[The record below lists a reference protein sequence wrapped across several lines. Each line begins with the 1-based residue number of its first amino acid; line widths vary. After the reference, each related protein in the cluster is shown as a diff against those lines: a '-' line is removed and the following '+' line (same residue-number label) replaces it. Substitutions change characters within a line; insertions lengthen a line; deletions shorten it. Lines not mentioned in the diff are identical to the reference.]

1 MGKKRKGR
9 RHHIP
14 SSQCA
19 HPLTRGWHVHVDCEW
34 VPTKI
39 EFEEAVPGARW
50 RTSWNGFNYEYEL
63 FSATEG
69 RQINTGTLTTR
80 NVKWFEE
87 PADTAAGRLE
97 ADVPAETPEGR
108 LGRQVRICRLAAESQ
123 DQTVISSG
131 TVPRAGSS
139 VEWLR
144 AAEAS
149 NPKLAKTVLPL
160 PESVARP
167 ASAVA
172 AVKCPKPPLPSPPE
186 HVLRKSTAE
195 QMIHGEERIPKTRRA
210 FIRANNE
217 ENDREELVV
226 VPWKM
231 CPTVGELL
239 QSINK
244 RIDWKCDEL
253 RRARNNRLL
262 NMDDLCADVIEPDE
276 QIVASACRKR
286 QRERRRTQRSQSR
299 NTRKRRSQ
307 RESRSRHRR
316 HPRSPPTRSP
326 TRSQTRSPP
335 PRSPKPEGVPQS
347 SSQHQTEKVLHK
359 KAMKAAKATPCE
371 KTTSKTAGGRAS
383 DFYKTA
389 ADKILK
395 TSLLRSDLDNCVD
408 QDIDQLRQAAGAIRL
423 GMRVIIKDD
432 KKDDRAHSMG
442 PASSSPKRKWM

>member
-1 MGKKRKGR
+1 M
-9 RHHIP
+9 
-14 SSQCA
+14 
-19 HPLTRGWHVHVDCEW
+19 
-34 VPTKI
+34 
-39 EFEEAVPGARW
+39 
-50 RTSWNGFNYEYEL
+50 
-63 FSATEG
+63 
-69 RQINTGTLTTR
+69 
-80 NVKWFEE
+80 
-87 PADTAAGRLE
+87 
-97 ADVPAETPEGR
+97 
-108 LGRQVRICRLAAESQ
+108 
-123 DQTVISSG
+123 
-131 TVPRAGSS
+131 
-139 VEWLR
+139 
-144 AAEAS
+144 
-149 NPKLAKTVLPL
+149 
-160 PESVARP
+160 
-167 ASAVA
+167 A

-217 ENDREELVV
+217 ENDREELIV

-335 PRSPKPEGVPQS
+335 PRSPKPEGVPQVDVIRFPNIGMLLFCCFVVV
-347 SSQHQTEKVLHK
+347 EKFPNIGLILYLCKQAHPPPRW
-359 KAMKAAKATPCE
+359 TP
-371 KTTSKTAGGRAS
+371 
-383 DFYKTA
+383 
-389 ADKILK
+389 
-395 TSLLRSDLDNCVD
+395 
-408 QDIDQLRQAAGAIRL
+408 
-423 GMRVIIKDD
+423 
-432 KKDDRAHSMG
+432 
-442 PASSSPKRKWM
+442 PP

>member
-34 VPTKI
+34 APTKI

-50 RTSWNGFNYEYEL
+50 RTSRNGFNYEYEL

-87 PADTAAGRLE
+87 P
-97 ADVPAETPEGR
+97 
-108 LGRQVRICRLAAESQ
+108 
-123 DQTVISSG
+123 
-131 TVPRAGSS
+131 
-139 VEWLR
+139 
-144 AAEAS
+144 
-149 NPKLAKTVLPL
+149 
-160 PESVARP
+160 
-167 ASAVA
+167 
-172 AVKCPKPPLPSPPE
+172 E
-186 HVLRKSTAE
+186 HVLRRSTAE

-239 QSINK
+239 ESINK

-316 HPRSPPTRSP
+316 HTRSPPTRSP

-335 PRSPKPEGVPQS
+335 PRSPKPEGVPQVDVIRFPNIGMLLLFRS
-347 SSQHQTEKVLHK
+347 GRKV
-359 KAMKAAKATPCE
+359 P
-371 KTTSKTAGGRAS
+371 
-383 DFYKTA
+383 
-389 ADKILK
+389 
-395 TSLLRSDLDNCVD
+395 
-408 QDIDQLRQAAGAIRL
+408 
-423 GMRVIIKDD
+423 
-432 KKDDRAHSMG
+432 
-442 PASSSPKRKWM
+442 